1 QRPTAPQGSVCDT
14 APSAGSP
21 ATVGQPAYPY
31 VSNDQAVNEV
41 PMVLGRTVDRA
52 KQKLAEYGYKARVIV
67 KQNTGGYP
75 GCQDSSETGSG
86 RVSPQDPHAATDHGK
101 GPYDTNCRKP

>member
-1 QRPTAPQGSVCDT
+1 MCDQT
-14 APSAGSP
+14 PSPGSP
-21 ATVGQPAYPY
+21 ATVGQPAYLY

-86 RVSPQDPHAATDHGK
+86 RVWLQDPCAAADYGK
-101 GPYDTNCRKP
+101 GSYVTIYVNP

>member
-1 QRPTAPQGSVCDT
+1 
-14 APSAGSP
+14 
-21 ATVGQPAYPY
+21 
-31 VSNDQAVNEV
+31 
-41 PMVLGRTVDRA
+41 MVLGRTVDRA

-86 RVSPQDPHAATDHGK
+86 RVWLQDPCAAADYGK
-101 GPYDTNCRKP
+101 GSYVTIYVNP